1 METKELGSTLL
12 GRAAALATAIRQQGL
27 SRFAMSLLAGMLFLR
42 LVDRAVA
49 ARIQAVPVRGATI
62 KKDTGLTDLG
72 AAQLFPGH
80 QVPAFVGMGLLAA
93 GLIPLGV
100 VCLWSLPRAL
110 LVPGVPFAGV
120 VGFAFMGCALVW
132 AGLHAALWA
141 LLVLWQA
148 ACKSGAAL
156 LPEDR
161 QLVAEIQ
168 RRNPD
173 LSMPEGLA
181 CRSYGDLA
189 QCIVDMRHQ
198 LAQLEAQRAI

>member
-1 METKELGSTLL
+1 MEAKELGSTLL
-12 GRAAALATAIRQQGL
+12 GRAVALATTIRQQGV
-27 SRFAMSLLAGMLFLR
+27 SRFLMSLLAGMLFLR
-42 LVDRAVA
+42 LVDQAVA
-49 ARIQAVPVRGATI
+49 PRIHAVPVRGAII

-80 QVPAFVGMGLLAA
+80 QDPVFVGMGLLAA

-100 VCLWSLPRAL
+100 ACLWALPRAL
-110 LVPGVPFAGV
+110 QLPGIPFAGV
-120 VGFAFMGCALVW
+120 LGFAFMGCALVL

-141 LLVLWQA
+141 LHVLWRA
-148 ACKSGAAL
+148 AGKSGAAL
-156 LPEDR
+156 SPEDR
-161 QLVAEIQ
+161 QLVSDIQ

-173 LSMPEGLA
+173 VSMPKAVA

-189 QCIVDMRHQ
+189 QSIVDMRHQ